1 MTVKVTADVGKP
13 YAADV
18 HTFAL
23 SDVVGDAAILK
34 HSTVSGEIHGDEPA
48 LRIGYAGSA
57 TATVV
62 AEGEEVP
69 EVGVDLDELV
79 VQTVKVAS
87 LMTYSREL
95 GRQPKSPDELAQA
108 MARAVREKLDLL
120 FLAQAAPVSP
130 AVSPAAGLFNTASIQ
145 SQTAVSGSFDKLID
159 LRSAVEVA
167 GGQPS
172 AWIVAPTTM
181 AALAKFKA
189 GTELN
194 SYLLGAGVEAGQM
207 QLLGLPIEVNN
218 QMAAKSGLLVSKAD
232 IYSAVSDIELAIS
245 DHAAFGKDSTQARV
259 TARIGFGVPRPG
271 RIGKFTVS

>member
-13 YAADV
+13 YAQDV

-23 SDVVGDAAILK
+23 SDVVGDAAVLQ
-34 HSTVSGEIHGDEPA
+34 HSTVSAEIHGDEPA

-62 AEGEEVP
+62 AEGDDIP
-69 EVGVDLDELV
+69 EVDVDLDELV

-95 GRQPKSPDELAQA
+95 GRQPKSPDELAQS

-120 FLAQAAPVSP
+120 FLAQAAPTAP
-130 AVSPAAGLFNTASIQ
+130 AVSPAAGLLNQAGIQ
-145 SQTAVSGSFDKLID
+145 SQTAVANNFDKLIA
-159 LRSAVEVA
+159 LKSAVETA

-172 AWIVAPTTM
+172 AWIVAPSTM
-181 AALAKFKA
+181 ATLASMKA
-189 GTELN
+189 GTDLN
-194 SYLLGAGVEAGQM
+194 SYLLGAGVEAGQLR
-207 QLLGLPIEVNN
+207 LLGLPIEVNN
-218 QMAAKSGLLVSKAD
+218 QLSAKSGLLISKTD
-232 IYSAVSDIELAIS
+232 IYSAVSDVELAIS
-245 DHAAFGKDSTQARV
+245 EHAAFSKDSTQARV

-271 RIGKFTVS
+271 RVGKFTVS